1 METKKSPKVNL
12 EKKKIYFLE
21 IGFILAL
28 GLCFAAF
35 EWSKS
40 EAIEISTKSSGDI
53 EIIEDA
59 DIISVIIQPKEEKKQ
74 IVIVEKITITDD
86 DNDFEEIETEWDEW
100 DYTPPQR
107 EETEQIEV
115 PLETP
120 EIFDLSSVDKK
131 PEFPGGEA
139 ALFKF
144 ISENIVYPEIC
155 KDNEIDGK
163 VYVRFVIGINGKVSD
178 ISIQR
183 GVDVDLDEEAAR
195 VISLLPDWKP
205 GEKNNK
211 IVPVSFIIPI
221 KFVIE

>member
-40 EAIEISTKSSGDI
+40 ETIEISPKISGDI
-53 EIIEDA
+53 EISDDYE
-59 DIISVIIQPKEEKKQ
+59 IIPVIIQPKEEKKQ

-86 DNDFEEIETEWDEW
+86 DDDFEEIETVWDEW
-100 DYTPPQR
+100 EYTPPQI
-107 EETEQIEV
+107 EEKEQIEV
-115 PLETP
+115 PLEIP
-120 EIFDLSSVDKK
+120 EVFDVSKVDRK

-144 ISENIVYPEIC
+144 ISDNIVYPRIC
-155 KDNEIDGK
+155 MENLIDGK
-163 VYVRFVIGINGKVSD
+163 VYVRFVIGVNGEVSD
-178 ISIQR
+178 ISVQR
-183 GVDVDLDEEAAR
+183 GVDVELDEEAVR

-205 GEKNNK
+205 GVKNNK